1 MPTDERD
8 VFNYEQLYR
17 QLEDDGHQ
25 AWVQSLRTA
34 CEEALHS
41 DRHGL
46 LPNWLNFLQQIPTP
60 HKPTW
65 QVNDGRVIV
74 PQLQTGEGVFFKA
87 GSSELSN
94 DLLPKKNPD
103 PAEQPLQAREL
114 LKQFC
119 PWRKGPFEIGSTL
132 IDTEWRSDLKWN
144 RIADHVEWRDRRIL
158 DVGCGNGYFGWRMLE
173 SGAQSVVGLDPF
185 LLFVMQHEIVRRLAG
200 DAPNYV
206 LPLTDACLTPRLN
219 AFDVAVSMGVL
230 YHRTSP
236 IDHLQI
242 LRESLRPDGQL
253 VLETLI
259 LKSEEPTVLVPQGR
273 YAKMRNVWFIPS
285 PSMLTLWLQRTGF
298 RNIKMVDVT
307 PTTSTEQRKTDW
319 MTFESLS
326 DFLASGDPSRTAEGH
341 PAPVRAVLTARRK

>member
-1 MPTDERD
+1 MH

-17 QLEDDGHQ
+17 QLENDGHQ
-25 AWVQSLRTA
+25 AWVQSLRIA
-34 CEEALHS
+34 CEEALYS

-46 LPNWLNFLQQIPTP
+46 LLNWLKLLQQIPTP
-60 HKPTW
+60 QKPTW
-65 QVNDGRVIV
+65 HVNDGQVVV
-74 PQLQTGEGVFFKA
+74 PQIQTGEGVFFSP

-94 DLLPKKNPD
+94 GALLKKTPN
-103 PAEQPLQAREL
+103 PAEQPLQPRDL
-114 LKQFC
+114 LQQFC
-119 PWRKGPFEIGSTL
+119 PWRKGPFKIGGTS
-132 IDTEWRSDLKWN
+132 IDTEWRSDLKWD

-185 LLFVMQHEIVRRLAG
+185 LLFVMQHEVVRRLAG
-200 DAPNYV
+200 NAPNYV
-206 LPLTDACLTPRLN
+206 LPLTDACLTPQLN

-236 IDHLQI
+236 IDHLHM

-253 VLETLI
+253 ILETLI
-259 LKSEEPTVLVPQGR
+259 LESDEPIVLVPEGR

-298 RNIKMVDVT
+298 RDIKTIDVT

-326 DFLASGDPSRTAEGH
+326 DFLASGDPTRTAEGH
-341 PAPVRAVLTARRK
+341 PAPVRAVLTARL

>member
-1 MPTDERD
+1 MPTDGRD

-25 AWVQSLRTA
+25 AWVQSLRAA
-34 CEEALHS
+34 CAEALHS

-46 LPNWLNFLQQIPTP
+46 LPNWLNLLQQIPTP
-60 HKPTW
+60 QKPTW
-65 QVNDGRVIV
+65 HVNDGRVIV
-74 PQLQTGEGVFFKA
+74 PQLQTGARVFLSP

-94 DLLPKKNPD
+94 DALPKKTPD
-103 PAEQPLQAREL
+103 PAEQPLQPRDL
-114 LKQFC
+114 LQQFC
-119 PWRKGPFEIGSTL
+119 PWRKGPFKIGGTS
-132 IDTEWRSDLKWN
+132 IDTEWRSNLKWD

-185 LLFVMQHEIVRRLAG
+185 LLFVMQHEVVRRLAG

-206 LPLTDACLTPRLN
+206 LPVTDSCLAPRLN

-236 IDHLQI
+236 IDHLQM

-259 LKSEEPTVLVPQGR
+259 LESEEPTVLVPEGR

-298 RNIKMVDVT
+298 RDIKTIDVT

-326 DFLASGDPSRTAEGH
+326 DFLDSGDSTRTAEGY
-341 PAPVRAVLTARRK
+341 PAPVRAVLTARLK